1 MLVRGV
7 VLFVKDVIVIANVIP
22 IVNDHAM
29 GLHIVALV
37 DEVVALLGCAP
48 N

>member
-7 VLFVKDVIVIANVIP
+7 VLFVKDVIVIANFIP

-29 GLHIVALV
+29 RLHIVAFV
-37 DEVVALLGCAP
+37 DEVVTLLGCTP